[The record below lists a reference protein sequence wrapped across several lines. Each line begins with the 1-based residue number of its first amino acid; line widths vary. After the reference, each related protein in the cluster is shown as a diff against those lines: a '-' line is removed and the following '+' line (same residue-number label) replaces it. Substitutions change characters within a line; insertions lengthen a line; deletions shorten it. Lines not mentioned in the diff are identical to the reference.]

1 MTSFLNASNVL
12 LPISV
17 ALIFCDGL
25 ITERGLRMGLLE
37 RNPVLASV
45 VGRFGLKG
53 LWGTRFLAVICL
65 LLLFLILDAW
75 LWVAF
80 SSIFIA
86 VMLCTVW
93 RGANKLR
100 NDRSASS
107 NKS

>member
-1 MTSFLNASNVL
+1 MTIFLNASNAL
-12 LPISV
+12 LLISV
-17 ALIFCDGL
+17 GLLLCDGL
-25 ITERGLRMGLLE
+25 ITERGLRMGLPE

-53 LWGTRFLAVICL
+53 LWATRFLALICL
-65 LLLFLILDAW
+65 VLLFLILYAW

-93 RGANKLR
+93 RGGGKLR
-100 NDRSASS
+100 HGRSTSS